1 MKQVLNSIKR
11 FLPLLAVLGISVTA
25 LSIFI
30 FLAKRLDVARH
41 DFYKT
46 RKELEMYRAG
56 VWHLEKLNL
65 EQLNRQLART
75 ETRFPS
81 SENLAVLIEEL
92 TDLAKKYEI
101 SIPSITP
108 SEKVEVHEEQNGVL
122 SVLNRIPLE
131 MRLEGTYENLGNF
144 LSQLSMLEHGIIKV
158 DHLRFEKKGMDP
170 TQVGLSLA
178 ASVYVKRTTEQAVL
192 KEQISETAPV
202 QRHAAR
208 SRFETTDQNPF
219 TKKVEAPKVK
229 ETQMN
234 IEGIIYDPAQ
244 PMVLISGETKG
255 IGDRVNGMKIV
266 EIRPD
271 SIVFE
276 KNGEQIKKYLHR
288 D

>member
-11 FLPLLAVLGISVTA
+11 FLPLLSVLGIGVMA
-25 LSIFI
+25 LVIFI

-41 DFYKT
+41 DFYKA

-65 EQLNRQLART
+65 EQLKGQLARM

-108 SEKVEVHEEQNGVL
+108 SEKVEVREEQNGIL
-122 SVLNRIPLE
+122 SSLNRVSLE

-144 LSQLSMLEHGIIKV
+144 LSQLSTLEHGVIKV
-158 DHLRFEKKGMDP
+158 DHLRFEKKGIDAIQ
-170 TQVGLSLA
+170 TGLLLA
-178 ASVYVKRTTEQAVL
+178 ASVYVKKTPEQTVL

-208 SRFETTDQNPF
+208 SRFETIDRNPF
-219 TKKVEAPKVK
+219 TKKVEAIKAK
-229 ETQMN
+229 EARVN

-244 PMVLISGETKG
+244 PMVLINGETKG

-271 SIVFE
+271 RVLFE
-276 KNGEQIKKYLHR
+276 KNGEQTEMRLHR